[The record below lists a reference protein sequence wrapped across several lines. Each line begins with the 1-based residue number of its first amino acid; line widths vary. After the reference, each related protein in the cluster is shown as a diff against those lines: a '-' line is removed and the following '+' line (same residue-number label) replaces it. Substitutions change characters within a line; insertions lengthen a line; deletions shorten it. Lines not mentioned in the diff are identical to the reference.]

1 MVKIQVSFQGL
12 GWKVLLQQ
20 KRTNYF
26 LTLVKEIVLGNAL
39 KRGDE
44 LYYYLVE
51 CNKRKGILIFLDGKG
66 RPGEDLIK
74 LKGQSFLISSK

>member
-1 MVKIQVSFQGL
+1 MQVSFQGL

-39 KRGDE
+39 KKGDS
-44 LYYYLVE
+44 LFYYLVE
-51 CNKRKGILIFLDGKG
+51 CNKRKAILIYLDGNG

-74 LKGQSFLISSK
+74 LKGSSFIVSK